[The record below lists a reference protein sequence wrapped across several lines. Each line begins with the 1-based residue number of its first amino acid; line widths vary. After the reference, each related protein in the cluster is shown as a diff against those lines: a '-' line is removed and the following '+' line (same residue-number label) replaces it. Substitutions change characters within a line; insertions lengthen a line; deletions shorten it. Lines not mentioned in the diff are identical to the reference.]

1 MSTLKTINIQHPTS
15 STTNLTLGGLGQ
27 VGVNG
32 GSYGTSGQVLT
43 SQGASAAPTW
53 QTVSSPFGSSTAWA
67 SVTRTSGTTYTNSL
81 STPIMFKVV
90 GGMNLTLTVVVNGV
104 TVHNVLPAY
113 SNYENVEVIVPPGAT
128 YSYTNTGVIGTWI
141 LS

>member
-1 MSTLKTINIQHPTS
+1 
-15 STTNLTLGGLGQ
+15 
-27 VGVNG
+27 
-32 GSYGTSGQVLT
+32 
-43 SQGASAAPTW
+43 
-53 QTVSSPFGSSTAWA
+53 
-67 SVTRTSGTTYTNSL
+67 
-81 STPIMFKVV
+81 MFKVV